1 LFFSQKADNMNRK
14 QLVAALRSALMQ
26 LDDLQNL
33 AKSPLLTFLGTNGQE
48 ANPVMLQRLLLDTM
62 EALRED
68 AGVNS
73 ERYYDILYYRYQEQL
88 NQEDVAFQLGVS
100 IRQLRREQNNAIEL
114 LAEHIREQ
122 LGQAPEVLSSADPPD
137 AASPFEGTEIQREIA
152 RLRHSLPT
160 EPSQIGVEMQ
170 KVFRDAGSLLAQR
183 YGVTFKFEGLPATHQ
198 APLPPMVFRQALL
211 ILLAAL
217 IPQSAGKTIEIS
229 FYESVNKLGLVLRLG
244 SERDEWIETEEFKIG
259 LQTAAQLLAPF
270 HSAVVQY
277 KRKPASVIVW
287 MPAMA
292 STPILVIDDNPDVHQ
307 LLSRYVAHSRFR
319 LITSSD
325 VHQAITL
332 AQTQS
337 VQGLVL
343 DIMMP
348 EIDGWDLLS
357 QWNHHPAT
365 QQIPVAVCTILP
377 QQELAYVLG
386 ATLFIQKPV
395 EQEYF
400 LRALETLT
408 AIHAPVHG

>member
-1 LFFSQKADNMNRK
+1 MNRK
-14 QLVAALRSALMQ
+14 QLIAALRSALMQ

-33 AKSPLLTFLGTNGQE
+33 ARSPLLSLIWPDVKE
-48 ANPVMLQRLLLDTM
+48 ENPVILQRFLLDTM
-62 EALRED
+62 EVLRD
-68 AGVNS
+68 NAGVNS

-100 IRQLRREQNNAIEL
+100 VRQLRREQNNAIEL
-114 LAEHIREQ
+114 LAEHIWAQ
-122 LGQAPEVLSSADPPD
+122 LGQVTDGSASEEQNNPPG
-137 AASPFEGTEIQREIA
+137 PFEDTEINREMV
-152 RLRHSLPT
+152 RLRHMLPT
-160 EPSQIGVEMQ
+160 EPSQISVEVE
-170 KVFRDAGSLLAQR
+170 KVITDVGALAQR
-183 YGVTFKFEGLPATHQ
+183 YSVTLQFEGIPATHQ

-211 ILLAAL
+211 VLLATL
-217 IPQSAGKTIEIS
+217 IPRSAGKTLRIS
-229 FYESVNKLGLVLRLG
+229 FCESSNKFGLVFQLN
-244 SERDEWIETEEFKIG
+244 STIDDWFDNEEFKIG
-259 LQTAAQLLAPF
+259 LQTVTQLLDPF
-270 HSAVVQY
+270 HGYVVLH
-277 KRKPASVIVW
+277 KRNPVSVNVW
-287 MPAMA
+287 TPAMA
-292 STPILVIDDNPDVHQ
+292 STPILVLDDNPDVHQ

-319 LITSSD
+319 LITSSN

-365 QQIPVAVCTILP
+365 QHIPVAVCTILP
-377 QQELAYVLG
+377 QQELASVLG
-386 ATLFIQKPV
+386 AALFIQKPI

-408 AIHAPVHG
+408 AALAPVHH